1 MTNTF
6 KEQIKEDIELLKEK
20 LAWDTQ
26 ISKDEYTFN
35 YWILS
40 NIYSLDEEECN
51 TNITEYNDKGIDCFV
66 HYEDDKELFIIQNKY
81 YDENTPLSS
90 KEVSDFLT
98 RPLAKLE
105 EGNYT
110 RSPELQKI
118 YSRIKE
124 DKDYKIFLHFYVSND
139 KISADI
145 ESVINNFKNDNAF
158 ASIYFLKDIKE
169 KYFGESFSENPKL
182 NTTLKVKNKG
192 TYLAIRPTEYALPN
206 MSEAYYVMAKITDV
220 FNLWKSAEDNNYPL
234 FEENIREY
242 LGGTSGINKSI
253 IATLKNPNER
263 GNFFYYNNGITIIC
277 DGAKADAVKVDITN
291 PQIVNGCQTVNS
303 IAEVFKTIENPE
315 KDFSD
320 VYVMVKILILEKKNS
335 SFYRD
340 IVRYTNSQNSINEKV
355 FGATLQPFFTIQ
367 EKLKE
372 YGILLGV
379 KQSDNFQFKES
390 YKDKKS
396 FGSLINTANEFSEK
410 KLFFFKTLAD
420 LQMPLETL
428 IQIIGSYVRDA
439 HLAYTK
445 KSYLLKPTS
454 KEYYQDF
461 STKIGEI
468 LTIESM
474 AKLTLLYKRSEKEKR
489 ESEDK
494 RSPSPYFLLNFIG
507 YYLRENK
514 IDLQKFLKSIEI
526 EDLDFVYE
534 KFKTLSSKYIKSYN
548 AEFGLEYNQI
558 IKQKIDLNLLD
569 LALNS
574 HLQSLKEYNN
584 GDYIRLMEIFE
595 KNK

>member
-1 MTNTF
+1 M
-6 KEQIKEDIELLKEK
+6 IMLLQ
-20 LAWDTQ
+20 A
-26 ISKDEYTFN
+26 
-35 YWILS
+35 
-40 NIYSLDEEECN
+40 
-51 TNITEYNDKGIDCFV
+51 
-66 HYEDDKELFIIQNKY
+66 
-81 YDENTPLSS
+81 
-90 KEVSDFLT
+90 
-98 RPLAKLE
+98 
-105 EGNYT
+105 
-110 RSPELQKI
+110 
-118 YSRIKE
+118 
-124 DKDYKIFLHFYVSND
+124 
-139 KISADI
+139 
-145 ESVINNFKNDNAF
+145 
-158 ASIYFLKDIKE
+158 YFLKDIKE

-277 DGAKADAVKVDITN
+277 DSAKADAVKVDITN

-320 VYVMVKILILEKKNS
+320 VYVMVKILILEKKNTT
-335 SFYRD
+335 FYRD

-454 KEYYQDF
+454 KEYYQEF

-489 ESEDK
+489 ESDDK

-526 EDLDFVYE
+526 DDLDFIYE
-534 KFKTLSSKYIKSYN
+534 KFKTLSSKYIKMYN
-548 AEFGLEYNQI
+548 AEYGLEYNQI
-558 IKQKIDLNLLD
+558 IKQKIDLD
-569 LALNS
+569 LMDLSLNS
-574 HLQSLKEYNN
+574 HLQSLEEYNN
-584 GDYIRLMEIFE
+584 GDYLRLIEIFE